1 MIFEYSAD
9 ATLYSATIF
18 YIAGMTAYII
28 YLFRQND
35 KMQNTGFYLTVAGA
49 VLHIISILARSI
61 VVGSIPVHN
70 LHQTLSV
77 SGLALAWTFI
87 LFRKRLDLKILGIFA
102 TPLLVFIMV
111 STLLIPAEPAEYET
125 ILKGFWIVCH
135 IVLIF
140 MGEAALAL
148 ACGAGIL
155 YLLQEKQIKSKR
167 QGFFFR
173 RLPSL
178 DRLDSASYTLVAT
191 GFALLTFGLVTGFIY
206 AKGVWGKFWSW
217 DPKEIWSMVTWLV
230 YAILL
235 HCRLTVG
242 WQGRKSAIMT
252 IIGFAVLLFTFI
264 GVNFLIGGHHQGFTK

>member
-9 ATLYSATIF
+9 ATLYSTTLF
-18 YIAGMTAYII
+18 YIAGMTAYFL

-35 KMQNTGFYLTVAGA
+35 KMQNAGFYLTAAGA
-49 VLHIISILARSI
+49 LLHLVSILARTAAL
-61 VVGSIPVHN
+61 GTIPAHN
-70 LHQTLSV
+70 LHQTLSIF
-77 SGLALAWTFI
+77 GLALAWTFI
-87 LFRKRLDLKILGIFA
+87 LFKRRLDLKILGVFA
-102 TPLLVFIMV
+102 TPLLVFTLV
-111 STLLIPAEPAEYET
+111 SALLIPTDPAEYET
-125 ILKGFWIVCH
+125 VFKGFWIISH

-178 DRLDSASYTLVAT
+178 ARLDSASYTLVAT

-217 DPKEIWSMVTWLV
+217 DPKEIWSMVTWLI
-230 YAILL
+230 YAALL

-242 WQGRKSAIMT
+242 WQGKKSAVMT

-264 GVNFLIGGHHQGFTK
+264 GVNFLIGGHHQEFTK

>member
-1 MIFEYSAD
+1 MIFAYSAD
-9 ATLYSATIF
+9 VTLYAATMC

-35 KMQNTGFYLTVAGA
+35 KMQNAGFYLTMAGG
-49 VLHIISILARSI
+49 VLHIVSIAALSI
-61 VVGSIPVHN
+61 TVGSIPVHN
-70 LHQTLSV
+70 LQQTLSV
-77 SGLALAWTFI
+77 SGLALAWTFVV
-87 LFRKRLDLKILGIFA
+87 FKKRLDLKILGVFS
-102 TPLLVFIMV
+102 TPLLVFIMAV
-111 STLLIPAEPAEYET
+111 ALLIPAEPAQYGSV
-125 ILKGFWIVCH
+125 LKGFWIVCH

-148 ACGAGIL
+148 ACCAGIL

-178 DRLDSASYTLVAT
+178 ARLDSASYTLVAT